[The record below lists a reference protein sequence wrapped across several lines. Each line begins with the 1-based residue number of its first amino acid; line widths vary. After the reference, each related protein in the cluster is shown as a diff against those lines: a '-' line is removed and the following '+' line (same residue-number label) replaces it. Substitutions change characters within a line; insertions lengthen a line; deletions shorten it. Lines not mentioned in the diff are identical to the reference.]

1 MHQTPWSPERP
12 LPHPVSLTSQSHRE
26 KPPEFTCT
34 SRGKPG
40 FPAST
45 RERPRETF
53 FNTSRGQSPLPWL
66 GSNDALPLATRM
78 ETRLPWR
85 PTRGSLTSPSY
96 LVRDYTLGPPLENNP
111 EIPPSSRAE
120 GLLLLQPHQRTPERY
135 GEPGGNVDRERF
147 LAEALQ
153 PLSRGE
159 AYVSRRFD
167 CGSMTLLEGKTV
179 EPSGLVVVEGSYSL
193 HPELARCY
201 DLRVLLRIAPDVQ
214 SARIL
219 ARNGQEKHA
228 QFMAR
233 WIPLENR
240 YFEATGI
247 EARCDMQL
255 AMEEEA

>member
-1 MHQTPWSPERP
+1 MSGYEALAQRIAALLEQKN
-12 LPHPVSLTSQSHRE
+12 PVIVAIDGPAAS
-26 KPPEFTCT
+26 
-34 SRGKPG
+34 GK
-40 FPAST
+40 T
-45 RERPRETF
+45 T
-53 FNTSRGQSPLPWL
+53 
-66 GSNDALPLATRM
+66 LAAKLAAQFGAQVLHM
-78 ETRLPWR
+78 D
-85 PTRGSLTSPSY
+85 
-96 LVRDYTLGPPLENNP
+96 DYF
-111 EIPPSSRAE
+111 
-120 GLLLLQPHQRTPERY
+120 LQPHQRTPERY
-135 GEPGGNVDRERF
+135 SEPGGNVDRERF
-147 LAEALQ
+147 LAEALL

-179 EPSGLVVVEGSYSL
+179 EPSGLVIVEGSYSL

-219 ARNGQEKHA
+219 TRNGKEKHA

-247 EARCDMQL
+247 EARCDLQL